1 MQQHILQAQIK
12 QAQIALAAK
21 VKLLEQLDD
30 PARLAYNKACG
41 GTSCLPKVAWDDLTE
56 DGKDVWR
63 KKLLPDSILEDMLD
77 YLKRCGRQNPSKF
90 IEVFTVDYDFKD
102 VIEACQRGIEQSKFY
117 LDESGYVSANVLQDY
132 CGGG

>member
-1 MQQHILQAQIK
+1 MERKLQQHILQAQIK

-41 GTSCLPKVAWDDLTE
+41 DTSCLPKVAWDDLTE

-63 KKLLPDSILEDMLD
+63 KKLLPDSILA
-77 YLKRCGRQNPSKF
+77 
-90 IEVFTVDYDFKD
+90 V
-102 VIEACQRGIEQSKFY
+102 
-117 LDESGYVSANVLQDY
+117 
-132 CGGG
+132 